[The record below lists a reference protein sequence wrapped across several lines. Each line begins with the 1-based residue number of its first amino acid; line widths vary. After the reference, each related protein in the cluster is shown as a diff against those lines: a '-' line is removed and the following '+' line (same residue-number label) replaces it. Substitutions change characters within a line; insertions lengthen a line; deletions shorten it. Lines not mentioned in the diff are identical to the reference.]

1 MTAERMTPVMVR
13 LPAETLRLVEALRDR
28 MRAQANGARVSL
40 ADAARVLIELGIR
53 AQGGQ
58 GPIVRLG
65 SDG

>member
-1 MTAERMTPVMVR
+1 MTPVMVR

-28 MRAQANGARVSL
+28 MRVQANGARVSL
-40 ADAARVLIELGIR
+40 ADAARVLIELGIAVQR
-53 AQGGQ
+53 GT